1 MTREF
6 DMSTP
11 VFQLTAGDLIALI
24 EERCKAQLPVV
35 ADHTDKRFVH
45 GLNGLMG
52 LFGCSK
58 TTANRIKQSGKI
70 DEAITQIGNIIVV
83 DAEKALALAGS
94 VTESTKKHANR

>member
-35 ADHTDKRFVH
+35 ADHTDKQFVY
-45 GLNGLMG
+45 GLYGLKC

-58 TTANRIKQSGKI
+58 TTASRIKQSGKI
-70 DEAITQIGNIIVV
+70 DEAITQIGNLIVV
-83 DAEKALALAGS
+83 DAEKALALAGN
-94 VTESTKKHANR
+94 VNGKHKKTC